1 MEPLLAHAHVYDAA
15 VIKRTEHRHL
25 VNHGH
30 MCCFKVVQKLTAGAI
45 IKLLFISGESS
56 HIVQERQIVLK
67 YIYCLMVQAELIN
80 FIFHVRKKI
89 HARNSSSEQLFY
101 E

>member
-45 IKLLFISGESS
+45 IKLLFISG
-56 HIVQERQIVLK
+56 
-67 YIYCLMVQAELIN
+67 
-80 FIFHVRKKI
+80 
-89 HARNSSSEQLFY
+89 
-101 E
+101 